1 MIEMSQND
9 LKILFVSS
17 EAIPFAK
24 TGGLGDVAGA
34 LPYALKKLGADV
46 RVAIP
51 KYKCVLQ
58 QYLNDSEIVA
68 EFPVY
73 LEWRKQ
79 FAHIYEYD
87 SSVPVYF
94 IGNDNY
100 FDRDGLYGYNDD
112 HERFAFFCKAV
123 LDMLPR
129 IGFKPDIIHCN
140 DWQTGP
146 ICLLLK
152 ERYHEDLYYRSIS
165 TLYTIHNIQYQG
177 IFGRETLDL
186 LGVSDWCFHSEGVEF
201 YGNVS
206 YMKAGLVYS
215 DAINTVSKTYAEE
228 IKTSQ
233 YGYGLDGVLQKRS
246 SVLYGIVNGIDYE
259 AFNPETDKALYIP
272 YSKESLHLKKENK
285 YRLQKDL
292 GLPQRD
298 VPMIGLISRLVDQK
312 GLDLIAEKMHDLMQ
326 EDIQFVVLGTGQ
338 HQYEEMFKYMQDT
351 FPEKVSANILFNVD
365 LAQKIYG
372 GSDLFLMP
380 SLFEPCGLGQLI
392 SLRYGTIPIVRK
404 TGGLADTIQSFNEET
419 CEGNGFVFNDYNSDA
434 MLWEII
440 RALNVYYNKDK
451 WELLVKNAMNSDYS
465 WEDSA
470 KKYMELYKSIS
481 H

>member
-1 MIEMSQND
+1 MVLMSLAHQ
-9 LKILFVSS
+9 KVLFVSS

-46 RVAIP
+46 RVVMP
-51 KYKCVLQ
+51 KYKCIPTEYTNKTNTVAGFPI
-58 QYLNDSEIVA
+58 YLG
-68 EFPVY
+68 
-73 LEWRKQ
+73 WRKQ
-79 FAHIYEYD
+79 YASIYEYESD
-87 SSVPVYF
+87 VPIYF
-94 IGNDNY
+94 IENNNY
-100 FDRDGLYGYNDD
+100 FDRDNLYGYEDD

-129 IGFKPDIIHCN
+129 IGFLPDVIHCN

-165 TLYTIHNIQYQG
+165 ALYTIHNIQYQG

-186 LGVSDWCFHSEGVEF
+186 LGISDWCFHSDGVEF
-201 YGNVS
+201 YGNIS
-206 YMKAGLVYS
+206 YMKSGLVYS
-215 DAINTVSKTYAEE
+215 DAINTVSNTYAEE

-233 YGYGLDGVLQKRS
+233 YGYGLEGVLQRRS
-246 SVLYGIVNGIDYE
+246 NVLYGIVNGIDYDVY
-259 AFNPETDKALYIP
+259 NPETDKSIYIP
-272 YSKESLHLKKENK
+272 YSKKSLDLKKKNK
-285 YRLQKDL
+285 KKLQKDL
-292 GLPQRD
+292 GLPQKD

-312 GLDLIAEKMHDLMQ
+312 GLNLIAEKMNELME

-338 HQYEEMFKYMQDT
+338 EQYEQMFKYMQQK
-351 FPEKVSANILFNVD
+351 FPHKVSANILFNLD
-365 LAQKIYG
+365 LAQKIYAS
-372 GSDLFLMP
+372 SDLFLMP

-404 TGGLADTIQSFNEET
+404 TGGLADTIQAFDEESGI
-419 CEGNGFVFNDYNSDA
+419 GNGFVFSNYNSYE
-434 MLWEII
+434 MLEEIK
-440 RALNVYYNKDK
+440 RAIKVYNNKEK
-451 WELLVKNAMNSDYS
+451 WKILIENAMDSDYS

-470 KKYMELYKSIS
+470 KKYMELYKSI
-481 H
+481 